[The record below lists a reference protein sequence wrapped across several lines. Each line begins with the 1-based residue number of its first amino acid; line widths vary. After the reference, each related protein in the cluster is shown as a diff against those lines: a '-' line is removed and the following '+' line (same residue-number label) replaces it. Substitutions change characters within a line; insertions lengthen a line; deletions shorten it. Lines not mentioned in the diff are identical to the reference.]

1 MLPLVAG
8 YIAYAF
14 QCCYQIA
21 IFINN
26 MYLLSTYTHKY
37 NIAHLYMLIYSQD
50 HQMAPMPQGAAFH
63 AKFTK
68 PAVLEPSRNF

>member
-1 MLPLVAG
+1 ML
-8 YIAYAF
+8 
-14 QCCYQIA
+14 
-21 IFINN
+21 
-26 MYLLSTYTHKY
+26 K
-37 NIAHLYMLIYSQD
+37 YSQD